1 MRNALRRW
9 VREHRGATAG
19 IGVAALALAAFAVFW
34 FGPQYLFIDRSV
46 NEALPSSAPRSEAG
60 DSGAPLVAEP
70 RVVAEGEFLSLEH
83 GASGTAQIVEL
94 SDGSRF
100 LRLENLSTS
109 NGPDLRVIIT
119 DRPVSE
125 DWDVWDDGE
134 YVDLGALKGNI
145 GSSNYE
151 IPAALDLVTFKTAVV
166 WCRRFTVGFGVAPLT
181 PQ

>member
-1 MRNALRRW
+1 
-9 VREHRGATAG
+9 
-19 IGVAALALAAFAVFW
+19 
-34 FGPQYLFIDRSV
+34 V
-46 NEALPSSAPRSEAG
+46 NEALPSSAPRFEAG
-60 DSGAPLVAEP
+60 DAGARQVAEP
-70 RVVAEGEFLSLEH
+70 KVLAEGEFLSLEH
-83 GASGTAQIVEL
+83 EASGTAQIVEL

-100 LRLENLSTS
+100 LRLGNLDTS

-125 DWDVWDDGE
+125 EWAVRDDGE

-151 IPAALDLVTFKTAVV
+151 IPAALDLATFETAVV